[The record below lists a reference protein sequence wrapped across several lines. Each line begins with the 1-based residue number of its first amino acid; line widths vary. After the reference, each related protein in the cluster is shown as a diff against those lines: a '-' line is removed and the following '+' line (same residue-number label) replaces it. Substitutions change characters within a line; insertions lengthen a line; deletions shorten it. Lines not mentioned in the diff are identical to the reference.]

1 MPAKRTAIR
10 ALRVGFAVSLLPASR
25 YNINPHQT
33 PMPLSDLDS
42 IAAHVR
48 HGIKTGIAA
57 LLALVIA
64 SLLDPK
70 FGMWAVVSSVIVMQV
85 NVAES
90 IHMCWYRF
98 TGTAVG
104 ALIGILGIVLLPE
117 TPLGTAIAL
126 FCSVAFCAYMT
137 RHNPRYRMAA
147 ITVSIVLIASLGAE
161 NRVVFSLMR
170 VVEITI
176 GVLCSYVVSIW
187 ILPARVGEALEA
199 RLQTQ
204 FTRASDIYAALV
216 EDFLGT
222 TATTTEATLEP
233 LLKDIAANRGLF
245 RKMLRHES
253 PLFDDNATLMDKQI
267 VVLEQC
273 ARHLTGMLRTVL
285 DMREGG
291 YNLLMAPE
299 IRAVVTASR
308 VAMTALGEGREP
320 DVNSLRALLDKAD
333 RKLEE
338 LRESGA
344 TKRFSARELVQ
355 VLAFY
360 HYIQRMGE
368 DLQNALGRSAAQS

>member
-1 MPAKRTAIR
+1 
-10 ALRVGFAVSLLPASR
+10 
-25 YNINPHQT
+25 
-33 PMPLSDLDS
+33 MPLSDLDS
-42 IAAHVR
+42 TAAHIR

-90 IHMCWYRF
+90 IQMCWYRF

-104 ALIGILGIVLLPE
+104 AVIGILGIVLFPP
-117 TPLGTAIAL
+117 TFLGTSLAL
-126 FCSVAFCAYMT
+126 FTTVGFCAYMT

-147 ITVSIVLIASLGAE
+147 ITVAIVLIASLGVE
-161 NRVVFSLMR
+161 NRITFSLMR
-170 VVEITI
+170 VVEIAI

-187 ILPARVGEALEA
+187 ILPARVGEALKA
-199 RLQTQ
+199 RLQNQ
-204 FTRASDIYAALV
+204 FSRAADTYGQLV
-216 EDFLGT
+216 EDFLGDSVS
-222 TATTTEATLEP
+222 TTEETLAP
-233 LLKDIAANRGLF
+233 LLKDIAGNRDLF

-253 PLFDDNATLMDKQI
+253 PLFDDNASLMDRQI

-273 ARHLTGMLRTVL
+273 ARHLAGMLRTVQ

-291 YNLLMAPE
+291 YNLIMAPE

-308 VAMTALGEGREP
+308 EAMRAIGEGVAPSVE
-320 DVNSLRALLDKAD
+320 SLRALLDKSD

-344 TKRFSARELVQ
+344 TKRFSVRELVQ

-360 HYIQRMGE
+360 HYVQRMGE
-368 DLQNALGRSAAQS
+368 DLQTAFIRPDGSARV